1 MNSEEFKRLVSL
13 GLTTDQIAA
22 VMEIIAEREAVYA
35 SENEARKAKGRERVA
50 KWREA
55 RNVTVTAPKVTEPL
69 VRERDTRVSDK
80 LIISKID
87 IEDKKTAQQDH
98 AEFRSVL
105 KDLDAD
111 RMSALI
117 KHRKA
122 KKAQMSAL
130 SARLFMKDAEAC
142 GLSIA
147 EAVDTCISR
156 NWITVKADW
165 LAKPSN
171 RGSPSPQQN
180 GKPRNIAEASTQLLA
195 ELRAANA
202 DTESRTSNSR
212 LEQAFPSLAPPVRQ
226 FGPE

>member
-13 GLTTDQIAA
+13 GLTSDQIAA
-22 VMEIIAEREAVYA
+22 VMEIIAERESVHAI
-35 SENEARKAKGRERVA
+35 ENEARKAKGRERVA

-55 RNVTVTAPKVTEPL
+55 RNVTVTEQKVTVPL

-80 LIISKID
+80 LITSKID

-165 LAKPSN
+165 LAKPAS

-226 FGPE
+226 FGSE